1 MDVTV
6 VAVSIEGVILPG
18 LPLYNICREEQLW
31 QGLEMLWM
39 VTGDQQELVLSGY
52 ITGY

>member
-6 VAVSIEGVILPG
+6 VAVSTQEYITRVTTA
-18 LPLYNICREEQLW
+18 NICRKEQLL

-39 VTGDQQELVLSGY
+39 VTGDQQELVLSG
-52 ITGY
+52 